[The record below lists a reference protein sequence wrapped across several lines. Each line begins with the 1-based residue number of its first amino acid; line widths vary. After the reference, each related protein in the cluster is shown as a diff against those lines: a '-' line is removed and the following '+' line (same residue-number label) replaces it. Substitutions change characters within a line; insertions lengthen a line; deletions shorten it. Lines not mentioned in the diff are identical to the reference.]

1 MWRGGIQGGEGGGV
15 LSTDGAYADRII
27 RWLRRAET
35 DRSVK
40 AVVLRVDSPG
50 GGVTASDE
58 IHNAVVKLKA
68 QKPVVAS
75 FGSLA
80 ASGGYYIS
88 APANKI
94 VSNETSLTGSIG
106 VISVVPNM
114 KGLLEKL
121 GVEMYIFTSGQHK
134 DETAGLRPLT
144 EEDKQVLQWIVDES
158 YRRFVTVVAGG
169 RNLPEARVR
178 TLADGRVYTGRQA
191 KDASLVDQ
199 LGDLPEAIDLAA
211 ELGGIKGS
219 PRIVRYRSGGLL
231 SGGASNLLGLLP
243 LTGLAPGAGGQ
254 SPFSLQY
261 RYLVP

>member
-1 MWRGGIQGGEGGGV
+1 MKDFWKNALKGCGCLVVVGLVAAVSCAGGMAMGGAGGAEFGAPGRDAVAVVYVEGAIQGGDGGGV
-15 LSTDGAYADRII
+15 LSSEGAYADRII

-121 GVEMYIFTSGQHK
+121 GVEMYIFTSGQHLLSLINDILDLSK
-134 DETAGLRPLT
+134 VEAGMMTLEL
-144 EEDKQVLQWIVDES
+144 EAVD
-158 YRRFVTVVAGG
+158 
-169 RNLPEARVR
+169 
-178 TLADGRVYTGRQA
+178 
-191 KDASLVDQ
+191 
-199 LGDLPEAIDLAA
+199 
-211 ELGGIKGS
+211 LGGLMSGS
-219 PRIVRYRSGGLL
+219 LSIVKEKALAQRITLEL
-231 SGGASNLLGLLP
+231 DTAANLGLP
-243 LTGLAPGAGGQ
+243 L
-254 SPFSLQY
+254 
-261 RYLVP
+261 